1 MLNTGTGFARY
12 SKNLSWFVAIIWLVL
27 SVLTLTGGGEN
38 AVLNGFLWMAGAVA
52 FAISAMFIGKSA
64 ATTATANDDPTG
76 G

>member
-38 AVLNGFLWMAGAVA
+38 AVLNVFLWMAGAVA

>member
-27 SVLTLTGGGEN
+27 SVLTFTGGGEN
-38 AVLNGFLWMAGAVA
+38 SVLNGFLWMAGAVA